1 MMASFDQANVQ
12 EHEQVSLTAIDSRR
26 AFCKKEDWSAP
37 LLIRIDAA
45 TIQQEEE
52 AFYRALLGMSD
63 AEFRLLSG
71 SGR

>member
-1 MMASFDQANVQ
+1 MMVLFDQANVQ
-12 EHEQVSLTAIDSRR
+12 EHEHVSLSAIGSRR
-26 AFCKKEDWSAP
+26 AFSKKEDWSAP

-45 TIQQEEE
+45 TIQQEETE
-52 AFYRALLGMSD
+52 FYRALLGMSD

>member
-1 MMASFDQANVQ
+1 MASFDQANVQ
-12 EHEQVSLTAIDSRR
+12 DHEQVSLIAIDSRR
-26 AFCKKEDWSAP
+26 TFSKKEDWSAP

-45 TIQQEEE
+45 AIQQEEE
-52 AFYRALLGMSD
+52 DFYRALLGMSD

>member
-1 MMASFDQANVQ
+1 MASIDQANVQ
-12 EHEQVSLTAIDSRR
+12 VHEQVSLIAIDSRR
-26 AFCKKEDWSAP
+26 TFSKKKDWFAP

-52 AFYRALLGMSD
+52 DFYRALLGMSD

>member
-12 EHEQVSLTAIDSRR
+12 AHEQLSLTAIGSSR
-26 AFCKKEDWSAP
+26 AFSKKEDWSAP
-37 LLIRIDAA
+37 LLLRIDAA
-45 TIQQEEE
+45 TIQLEEDD
-52 AFYRALLGMSD
+52 FYRALLGMSD

>member
-1 MMASFDQANVQ
+1 MASFDQANVQ
-12 EHEQVSLTAIDSRR
+12 DHEQVSLIAIDSRR
-26 AFCKKEDWSAP
+26 TFSKKEDWSAP

-52 AFYRALLGMSD
+52 DFYRALLGMSD
-63 AEFRLLSG
+63 VEFRLLSG

>member
-1 MMASFDQANVQ
+1 MASFDQANVQ
-12 EHEQVSLTAIDSRR
+12 EHEQVSLIAIDSRR
-26 AFCKKEDWSAP
+26 TFSKKEDWSAP

-45 TIQQEEE
+45 AIQQEEE
-52 AFYRALLGMSD
+52 DFYCALLGMSD

>member
-1 MMASFDQANVQ
+1 MASFDQANVQ
-12 EHEQVSLTAIDSRR
+12 EHEQVSLIPNGSGRTFS
-26 AFCKKEDWSAP
+26 KKEDWSAP

-52 AFYRALLGMSD
+52 DFYRALLGMSD

>member
-1 MMASFDQANVQ
+1 MASFDQANVQ
-12 EHEQVSLTAIDSRR
+12 EHEQVSLIAIDSRR
-26 AFCKKEDWSAP
+26 TFSKKEDWSAP

-45 TIQQEEE
+45 AIQQEEE
-52 AFYRALLGMSD
+52 GFYRALLGMSD

>member
-1 MMASFDQANVQ
+1 MASFDQANVQ
-12 EHEQVSLTAIDSRR
+12 EHEQVSLIAIDSRR
-26 AFCKKEDWSAP
+26 TFSKKEDWSAP

-45 TIQQEEE
+45 AIQQEEE
-52 AFYRALLGMSD
+52 DFYRALLGMSD

>member
-1 MMASFDQANVQ
+1 MASFDQANVQ
-12 EHEQVSLTAIDSRR
+12 EHEQVSLIPNGSGR
-26 AFCKKEDWSAP
+26 AFSKKEDWFAP

-52 AFYRALLGMSD
+52 DFYRALLGMSD

>member
-12 EHEQVSLTAIDSRR
+12 GYEQVSLTAIGSGR
-26 AFCKKEDWSAP
+26 AFSKKEDWSAP

-45 TIQQEEE
+45 AIQQEEE
-52 AFYRALLGMSD
+52 GFYRALLGMSD
-63 AEFRLLSG
+63 TEFRLLSG